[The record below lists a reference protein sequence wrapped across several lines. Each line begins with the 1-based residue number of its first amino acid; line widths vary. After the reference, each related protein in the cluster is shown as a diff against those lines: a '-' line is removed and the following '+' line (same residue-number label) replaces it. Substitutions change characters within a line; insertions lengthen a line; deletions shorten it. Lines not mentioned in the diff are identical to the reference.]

1 MILRYDDW
9 MRFDD
14 PNWLNFYQTKRP
26 KFEKDDF
33 KTFIQNQ
40 NSSEGSDLITNDEN
54 TKPV

>member
-33 KTFIQNQ
+33 KTFIQN
-40 NSSEGSDLITNDEN
+40 
-54 TKPV
+54 